1 MEEDIVEH
9 LFITILQ
16 QELIQWMYRMPMDV
30 SSQLLYQSVIRQVR
44 VQYRSHQRM
53 PLAELPMDR
62 SPLEQSPEA
71 LRHILTS
78 LTEEDIV
85 QLLFIIILQQALIQW
100 MYRMP
105 MDVSFLH
112 RSRSMARQVLQ
123 QLL

>member
-1 MEEDIVEH
+1 
-9 LFITILQ
+9 
-16 QELIQWMYRMPMDV
+16 MDV
-30 SSQLLYQSVIRQVR
+30 YFLHRLQSTTPMVRQ
-44 VQYRSHQRM
+44 QYRSLQLM
-53 PLAELPMDR
+53 PPAELPMDR

-85 QLLFIIILQQALIQW
+85 EHLFIIILQQALIQW

-105 MDVSFLH
+105 MVVYFLH
-112 RSRSMARQVLQ
+112 QSRSMARQVLQ